1 MSYQLPFE
9 INIYCFH
16 IVLNSSV
23 AHTVETSEALFSVA
37 SQPQKIPLGWVPKTY
52 LAIEVIVIMISLG
65 LLTECDHVAGYQ
77 KSYEIWSQNNHLF
90 ALWPWAGDLTFLTP
104 LNFSIN
110 EQGQVLLLVLPCHC
124 VDLCSPHW
132 AMWFPRLPPQSL
144 PGPESY
150 LGRESCHLCVPMPST
165 EAGKEQRAGVLCG
178 WGKERKEGE
187 GRREKGR
194 KGRGKYKFST
204 PLELIVIYFNH
215 RLA

>member
-16 IVLNSSV
+16 VVLNSSV

-104 LNFSIN
+104 LISASMSR
-110 EQGQVLLLVLPCHC
+110 VKCSSS
-124 VDLCSPHW
+124 CSPAIVWTFVRHI
-132 AMWFPRLPPQSL
+132 
-144 PGPESY
+144 E
-150 LGRESCHLCVPMPST
+150 
-165 EAGKEQRAGVLCG
+165 LCG
-178 WGKERKEGE
+178 SLVYLLNPSQALRATWGESLVISVSPCLAQRLARSRGQGFCVGGE
-187 GRREKGR
+187 KKGR
-194 KGRGKYKFST
+194 KGREGGRKEGKVGGST
-204 PLELIVIYFNH
+204 NFQLLWNS
-215 RLA
+215 